1 MRLSALLDALPP
13 HLAPQLGGAGEDD
26 PIIRGVTYDSRGV
39 SPGDLFV
46 ALRGEN
52 HDGHEYL
59 AQASKLGAAALLVET
74 TADEPGA
81 RERAARVPHQERTL
95 DAPHRLNLLGA
106 RDLDSIDPQAREAPV
121 VLEVHAHPG
130 E

>member
-13 HLAPQLGGAGEDD
+13 HLAPRLSGSVDDD

-52 HDGHEYL
+52 YDGHEYL
-59 AQASKLGAAALLVET
+59 TQALELGAAALLVEAT
-74 TADEPGA
+74 TEDLGPRGCAVASVPDTRLALAPIA
-81 RERAARVPHQERTL
+81 RRYY
-95 DAPHRLNLLGA
+95 
-106 RDLDSIDPQAREAPV
+106 
-121 VLEVHAHPG
+121 
-130 E
+130 